1 MGIYLQG
8 EGAKQVVQRV
18 IIKSVLGPG
27 IKIAKGNY
35 SKIKGCEVKSS
46 RCGVHVTSAQPHIL
60 MNTFSGNY

>member
-46 RCGVHVTSAQPHIL
+46 RCGVHVTSA
-60 MNTFSGNY
+60 